1 VTKRILII
9 RSLVGDKSYRIK
21 DIYTKQ
27 DLDFLKSEVD
37 MFDEDGEPKDF
48 SFYNI
53 YSKKYIDAV
62 VKDAVPGANVVIE
75 VDRDFDLKGM
85 SRNEKDFQN
94 RTNATRIIDGLQ
106 VNGNIILPWSFV
118 TVTVQ
123 Q

>member
-1 VTKRILII
+1 
-9 RSLVGDKSYRIK
+9 
-21 DIYTKQ
+21 
-27 DLDFLKSEVD
+27 
-37 MFDEDGEPKDF
+37 
-48 SFYNI
+48 
-53 YSKKYIDAV
+53 